1 MDFPPASFY
10 QSALPTLTRKSI
22 EAAAKGLI
30 FVIFIIFLIS
40 VYGVMGMMGIV

>member
-10 QSALPTLTRKSI
+10 QSAPPTMTRKSI